1 MLKKTITYTD
11 FDGNER
17 TENIYFNLTKAELAE
32 WELTTNGGMVQKL
45 QAIAQSN
52 DGPTITKAFKDII
65 RKSYGKKSD
74 DGRTFMK
81 SDEIFK
87 EFEATQAYSDLFVEL
102 VTDVDKATA
111 FINAI
116 MPNDEQ
122 QGNVVPMNK

>member
-1 MLKKTITYTD
+1 MTFTD

-17 TENIYFNLTKAELAE
+17 TENHYFNLTKAELAE
-32 WELTTNGGMVQKL
+32 WELTTNGGMTQKL
-45 QAIAQSN
+45 TEIAQSN

-65 RKSYGKKSD
+65 KKAYGKKSD

-81 SDEIFK
+81 SEEIFR
-87 EFEATQAYSDLFVEL
+87 EFEGTQAYSDLFVEL

-116 MPNDEQ
+116 MPND
-122 QGNVVPMNK
+122 GAKDNVVPISK